1 MVLERLIGTKEL
13 LKDPL
18 KAFFLGII
26 ISLISLF
33 IAYTVFP
40 KTTGLFT
47 VILIT
52 MASIPLINRMLR
64 YEEYEDEKMMETHT
78 FFQRYGDV
86 ILAYVT
92 FFSGMIIAMS
102 LSFVILPDQ
111 VAETVFD
118 EQINEIN
125 IIRGKF
131 TFGSKFFEILTNN
144 ISVLMLSFLFS
155 FLFGSGAIFILG
167 WNASVLSAAIGLI
180 AKASGGVKAVP
191 SAVLVFLPHGSFEI
205 GAYFIGAIAGGL
217 VSAAIMRKRSLKFW
231 YVVRDSLKLLI
242 ISFIFLL
249 LGAVIETFIIVL

>member
-131 TFGSKFFEILTNN
+131 TFGSKFFEILMNN

-167 WNASVLSAAIGLI
+167 WNASVLSAAIGLL

-191 SAVLVFLPHGSFEI
+191 SAVLMFLPHGSFEI

-217 VSAAIMRKRSLKFW
+217 VSAAVMRKRSLKFW
-231 YVVRDSLKLLI
+231 HVVRDSMKLLI
-242 ISFIFLL
+242 LSFIFLL